1 MSGPTPS
8 DSGRRGL
15 RARELAL
22 LSMLGAVMFAAKM
35 ALAWLPNIEP
45 VSLLVMV
52 YAVVLGRRA
61 LYPIYVYVALE
72 CCVWG
77 IHLWSVC
84 YLYVWLVLYLA
95 ARRLRAMDGA
105 LGWAVL
111 SGAFGLCF
119 GLLCAPVYL
128 LSGGWAFA
136 LGWWLSGIPWDAL
149 HCAGNFALA
158 LALFPALR
166 RLLKRYMYN
175 VGDGGG
181 KN

>member
-8 DSGRRGL
+8 DDKEPRREPGL
-15 RARELAL
+15 RARELVL
-22 LSMLGAVMFAAKM
+22 LSLLGAVMFAAKM
-35 ALAWLPNIEP
+35 AMAWLPNIEP

-61 LYPIYVYVALE
+61 LYPIYVYVGLE

-77 IHLWSVC
+77 IQLWSVN
-84 YLYVWLVLYLA
+84 YLYIWFILYLA
-95 ARRLRAMDGA
+95 ARRTRAMDSA

-128 LSGGWAFA
+128 FSGGWAFA
-136 LGWWLSGIPWDAL
+136 LSWWLSGIAWDAV
-149 HCAGNFALA
+149 HCAGNFVLA

-166 RLLKRYMYN
+166 RLLESLLNRALIF
-175 VGDGGG
+175 
-181 KN
+181 

>member
-8 DSGRRGL
+8 DSGGL
-15 RARELAL
+15 RAKETAL
-22 LSMLGAVMFAAKM
+22 LGLLGGVLFAAKM
-35 ALAWLPNIEP
+35 AMAWLPNIEP

-61 LYPIYVYVALE
+61 LYPIYVYVGLE

-77 IHLWSVC
+77 IQLWSVN
-84 YLYVWLVLYLA
+84 YLYVWLLLYLA
-95 ARRLRAMDGA
+95 ARRFRAMTSA

-136 LGWWLSGIPWDAL
+136 LSWWISGIPWDAA
-149 HCAGNFALA
+149 HCAGNFVLA

-166 RLLKRYMYN
+166 GLLERLQGR
-175 VGDGGG
+175 VSAR
-181 KN
+181 